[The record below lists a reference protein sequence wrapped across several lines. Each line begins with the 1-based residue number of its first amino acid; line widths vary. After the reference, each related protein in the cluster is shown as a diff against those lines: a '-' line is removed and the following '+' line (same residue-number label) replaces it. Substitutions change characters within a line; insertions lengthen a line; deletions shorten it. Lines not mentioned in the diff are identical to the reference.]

1 MASNTARKHHYIPQ
15 CYLRGFT
22 NGKGKKSKLRVID
35 AKTKTSFE
43 TGTQNVGA
51 RRDFLKVDIEGQP
64 ADTLESQMSV
74 FEGDLARVLRSVDS
88 KRAINS
94 EELEIILTF
103 LGLLAIRNPAF
114 RQNMT
119 AFMDDITSK
128 MMQLSLA
135 TKERW
140 EGQVAQMR
148 RQGVHIPD
156 LPYEDM
162 KSFVDEKRYKL
173 QLKTDFHIH
182 NEFVGLEAI
191 IPHLSNRLW
200 LLVAASSQSGLFI
213 TSDHPVSLRWKHPED
228 IPPFYRDHP
237 GFGLSDT
244 QVIFLLSKSLAL
256 IGEFEDV
263 EWHDDIIAAPASPEL
278 VASINTLMIGTSRCQ
293 IYAPSFNFK
302 FDGRCG
308 IASGNML
315 LSYLK

>member
-1 MASNTARKHHYIPQ
+1 M
-15 CYLRGFT
+15 
-22 NGKGKKSKLRVID
+22 
-35 AKTKTSFE
+35 
-43 TGTQNVGA
+43 
-51 RRDFLKVDIEGQP
+51 
-64 ADTLESQMSV
+64 
-74 FEGDLARVLRSVDS
+74 
-88 KRAINS
+88 
-94 EELEIILTF
+94 
-103 LGLLAIRNPAF
+103 GLLAIRNPAF

-140 EGQVAQMR
+140 EGQVAQMK

-162 KSFVDEKRYKL
+162 KSFVDKKRYKL

-191 IPHLSNRLW
+191 IPHLSNRVW
-200 LLVAASSQSGLFI
+200 LLVAASSQSGPFI

-244 QVIFLLSKSLAL
+244 QVIFPLSKSLAL

-263 EWHDDIIAAPASPEL
+263 EWHDDIIATPAVPEL
-278 VASINTLMIGTSRCQ
+278 VASINTLMIGTSRGQ

-302 FDGRCG
+302 FDGRDG
-308 IASGNML
+308 IASGSML